1 MRQLATRLGPTE
13 DPEEGQG
20 PNGGP
25 TGGRSNEPRYPGQ
38 FLFAAEQDSG
48 FHNARLCVAV
58 LIVAVP
64 TQFRFI
70 SGLTLRAGRAVS
82 TDAETM

>member
-25 TGGRSNEPRYPGQ
+25 TGGRSNEPRNPGQ
-38 FLFAAEQDSG
+38 FLFAAKQDSG
-48 FHNARLCVAV
+48 FHAARLRVAV
-58 LIVAVP
+58 LIAAVP
-64 TQFRFI
+64 ALFHFI
-70 SGLTLRAGRAVS
+70 GALTLRARRAVPS
-82 TDAETM
+82 DAEAM